1 MYTGRA
7 ASPGAARGL
16 RMPPAAR
23 RRLEVKALAAQKPA
37 SGKRSHRAAPA
48 QRASASSRRGVAA
61 LAVVCV
67 LALAAGF
74 LLDAFMP
81 GLDPA
86 ASGEEVSASPVRINE
101 VMTSNASAYK
111 NDLGAY
117 EDWVEIVN
125 TGAQEARL
133 GGYTLGRGDDLALFT
148 FPDVT
153 LAPGEYLLIY
163 CDGLDR
169 AVAGQ
174 PLHAAFRLSADG
186 VTLQLRDATGAL
198 ADSVDVPALD
208 RNQVYQRGEDGW
220 TASGLYTPGLAN
232 TPENH
237 AGFEVETVESPL
249 VISEVMSANRTYL
262 PDADGN
268 CYDYIELYNASDAT
282 IDLTGYFLT
291 DDENTLR
298 KWAFPEG
305 ASIAGGGYLLVY
317 ASGLSQT
324 AAGAL
329 HASFKLSSEGEPVL
343 LSDAQGRVLAEV
355 TPPALLG
362 DQAWSLGGDGQYTA
376 NLAPTPGFP
385 NTAEGERTLRALL
398 EQGNASGVCISEIV
412 ASAGESAPYDWLEVH
427 NASTQAVDISGW
439 GLSDDGGSPRK
450 WRFPEGTV
458 LQPGQYM
465 AVFVSGMDGRD
476 ASGTL
481 SASFRLAS
489 AGGYSLMLSDAA
501 GALVDRVFVPEQYAG
516 VAYAR
521 MENGGFLYVDQPTP
535 NAQNAA
541 AGYEGRADKPEFS
554 VAGGLYGAGESLT
567 VELSAAPGMRV
578 YYTLDCTDPD
588 ETSTLYTGPIA
599 VTENTIVRARAH
611 GEDLLPSYTASQTY
625 FFGVEHTMRVVSLV
639 ADPENIFGENGIH
652 TRYLDD
658 IEREGHVEVYTAE
671 GAQLLSENCGLKLH
685 GADSRK
691 LDQKNFKVIARSQ
704 YGTNRFHARLFSE
717 RDYDQYQSFILRCS
731 SEDGPMTRMRDSIL
745 TSLAEGTGVFYQK
758 TELCVV
764 YINGQYWGQYNM
776 RERVCAASICQF
788 EGWEGQEDDIDLV
801 KGNTTVMRG
810 SDDSY
815 QAMLAYVKQYGI
827 PDDETLARV
836 GEVIDLDNY
845 IAYHALQIFVG
856 NADTLNVKRY
866 RNPNADGKWRWVI
879 YDLDWGFYVDTNS
892 IRRWLDPEGMGAGKR
907 TDNALFI
914 ALMNNPTFYDRF
926 LTYMGDM
933 LATEWVTS
941 KIVEKIETRYQQLLP
956 EMPMQFERWGQSQSS
971 FDARV
976 AELVE
981 YAGTRPRKLL
991 GYFQETLSLSPEQ
1004 MEHYFGDAMRRIEE
1018 EEAAWA

>member
-1 MYTGRA
+1 M
-7 ASPGAARGL
+7 
-16 RMPPAAR
+16 
-23 RRLEVKALAAQKPA
+23 EVKALAADKPA
-37 SGKRSHRAAPA
+37 PRRTTRHAKPARRAP
-48 QRASASSRRGVAA
+48 ASSRRGVAV
-61 LAVVCV
+61 LAAICA

-74 LLDAFMP
+74 LLDAYMP
-81 GLDPA
+81 GLDSA
-86 ASGEEVSASPVRINE
+86 ASGEAASPSPVRISE

-117 EDWVEIVN
+117 DDWVEFVN
-125 TGAQEARL
+125 TGTEDVRL
-133 GGYTLGRGDDLALFT
+133 NGYTLRRADDLMALFT

-153 LAPGEYLLIY
+153 LAPGEYILVY
-163 CDGLDR
+163 CDGVDR
-169 AVAGQ
+169 NTAGYA
-174 PLHAAFRLSADG
+174 LHAAFRLSADG
-186 VTLQLRDATGAL
+186 VTLQLRDASGAL
-198 ADSVDVPALD
+198 ADSVDVPALS
-208 RNQVYQRGEDGW
+208 RNHVYQRGEDGAW
-220 TASGLYTPGLAN
+220 ENSDYYTPGLAN
-232 TPENH
+232 TLENH
-237 AGFEVETVESPL
+237 LGFDAETVESPL
-249 VISEVMSANRTYL
+249 VVSEIMSANRTYL
-262 PDADGN
+262 PDADGA
-268 CYDYIELYNASDAT
+268 CHDYIELHNTSAQT
-282 IDLTGYFLT
+282 IDLSGYFLT
-291 DDENTLR
+291 DDEDALD

-305 ASIAGGGYLLVY
+305 TVIAGGGYLLVY
-317 ASGLSQT
+317 ASGQAQST
-324 AAGAL
+324 AGEI
-329 HASFKLSSEGEPVL
+329 HASFKLSSDGEPVI
-343 LSDAQGRVLAEV
+343 LSDAQGRVATEA
-355 TPPALLG
+355 TPPALLS
-362 DQAWSLGGDGQYTA
+362 DQAWSLGEDGEYTA
-376 NLAPTPGFP
+376 GLAPTPGFP

-398 EQGNASGVCISEIV
+398 EQESASPVYISEIV
-412 ASAGESAPYDWLEVH
+412 ASAGDTALYDWVEIY
-427 NASTQAVDISGW
+427 NPSAQAVDISGW

-465 AVFVSGMDGRD
+465 AVYLSGMEGQ
-476 ASGTL
+476 STTGTL
-481 SASFRLAS
+481 SASFRLS
-489 AGGYSLMLSDAA
+489 SDGGYSFMLSDAS
-501 GALVDRVFVPEQYAG
+501 GNLLDRVFVPEQYTG
-516 VAYAR
+516 ISYAR
-521 MENGGFLYVDQPTP
+521 MANGGFLYVAEPTP
-535 NAQNAA
+535 NAANAST
-541 AGYEGRADKPEFS
+541 GYEGRADKPAYS
-554 VAGGLYGAGESLT
+554 VTGGLYDEGETLT
-567 VELSAAPGMRV
+567 VELSAAPGARI

-599 VTENTIVRARAH
+599 VSANTIVRARAYSD
-611 GEDLLPSYTASQTY
+611 GLLPSYMASQTY

-639 ADPENIFGENGIH
+639 ADPENIFGEDGIH

-658 IEREGHVEVYTAE
+658 IEREGHVEIYTTD
-671 GAQLLSENCGLKLH
+671 GSQLLSDNCGLKLH

-691 LDQKNFKVIARSQ
+691 LDQKNFKVIARGE

-717 RDYDQYQSFILRCS
+717 RDYEEYQSFILRCS

-776 RERVCAASICQF
+776 RERICAASICQY

-815 QAMLAYVKQYGI
+815 QAMLAYVKEYGI

-866 RNPNADGKWRWVI
+866 RNANADGKWRWAI

-907 TDNALFI
+907 TDNSLFI

-926 LTYMGDM
+926 LTFMGDM

-941 KIVEKIETRYQQLLP
+941 KIVDKIETRYYELLP
-956 EMPMQFERWGQSQSS
+956 EMPMQFERWGQSQSN

-976 AELVE
+976 SELVE
-981 YAGTRPRKLL
+981 YARTRPRKLV
-991 GYFQETLSLSPEQ
+991 GYFQETLSLTNEQ